1 MIKKIAFGAAGL
13 AIAATTVFAA
23 SHANSPFAGA
33 IKARQAHM
41 QLYAHN
47 IGILG
52 AMAKGAVEY
61 DSIAATAAAS
71 NLAALSLLSQ
81 AGYWPQGSDAES
93 VEGSE
98 ALGAIWKNY
107 GDVSE
112 KSGALVEASQMM
124 VGAAGSDLASLQDAM
139 KELGGACGA
148 CHKSYRKPQS

>member
-1 MIKKIAFGAAGL
+1 MIKKIAFGAAAL
-13 AIAATTVFAA
+13 AVAATTVFAA

-47 IGILG
+47 ISILG
-52 AMAKGAVEY
+52 SMAKGAIEY
-61 DSIAATAAAS
+61 DSAAAAAAAS
-71 NLAALSLLSQ
+71 NLAALSTLSQ

-93 VEGSE
+93 NEGTT

-112 KSGALVEASQMM
+112 KGGALAKASQAM
-124 VGAAGSDLASLQDAM
+124 AAVAGTDLGSLQGAM

-148 CHKSYRKPQS
+148 CHKSYRQPQN